1 MKLEDLRI
9 KIFADGADLTS
20 IRQRAALPYIKGFT
34 TNPTLM
40 RKAGVEDYERW
51 AKCVLDS
58 TDKPVCFEVL
68 SDDFA
73 EMERQARKIAS
84 WDIYKV
90 YVKIPITN
98 TRGESTD
105 KVIRSLGRDGIKL
118 NITAITT
125 LEQLMMAT
133 QALSAFKPSIA
144 SVFAGRM
151 SDTGCSPEHLMF
163 KAHTLFKEANKL
175 NIYLLWASTREV
187 YNIIQAELAGCDII
201 TVPDKILDKLDL
213 LGKDLEQV
221 SLDTVKQFHDD
232 AVAAGYTL

>member
-1 MKLEDLRI
+1 MNLEDLRI

-51 AKCVLDS
+51 AKCVLEAVP
-58 TDKPVCFEVL
+58 DKPVCFEVL
-68 SDDFA
+68 SDDFD

-84 WDIYKV
+84 WGQNV

-98 TRGESTD
+98 TQGEFSD
-105 KVIRSLGRDGIKL
+105 DLIHQLSHSGVKV
-118 NITAITT
+118 NVTAITT
-125 LEQLMMAT
+125 LRQVNIAAG
-133 QALSAFKPSIA
+133 ALFNNGEPSII

-151 SDTGCSPEHLMF
+151 ADAGYDAHSFMADARTCLLMSNSI
-163 KAHTLFKEANKL
+163 E
-175 NIYLLWASTREV
+175 LLWASVRQV
-187 YNIIQAELAGCDII
+187 YNIVEAHYNCHIV
-201 TVPDKILDKLDL
+201 TVPDKILAKLDL
-213 LGKDLEQV
+213 LGKDLDAV

-232 AVAAGYTL
+232 AVAAGYSL